1 MFIVFVF
8 RVNMLRSNETLSAP
22 ESSGSLFPSFSRY
35 LLIACLATTGCDIAE
50 KFSPQR
56 PGPKNTQNAAGNQAE
71 YLEMRLQK
79 LQQEAKEVDG
89 SLVQEIQQIR
99 SDLSEKMTKQ
109 EAKQEIKKQL
119 SEEHERIEQIRHET
133 DEVEK
138 RLRTLQEHLG
148 IIPQTSDPP
157 WYENKPDTKKED

>member
-1 MFIVFVF
+1 
-8 RVNMLRSNETLSAP
+8 
-22 ESSGSLFPSFSRY
+22 
-35 LLIACLATTGCDIAE
+35 
-50 KFSPQR
+50 
-56 PGPKNTQNAAGNQAE
+56 
-71 YLEMRLQK
+71 MRLQK